1 MCVEMAVQDYQFGF
15 RNVELFKEET
25 LGVGS
30 YGAVCKARC
39 DGLPCAAKIM
49 HPTLFDLRDPGTVS
63 YLQRFEEECRLL
75 SSARHPNVVQF
86 LGTYQDP
93 ETRLP
98 VLLMELCDESL
109 CCFLERSPRPIPY
122 HIQVNIA
129 HDIALALVY
138 LHLNN
143 ITHRDLT
150 ANNVLMI
157 AGVRAKVTDF
167 GMSKLASVN
176 PHMTPLILC
185 PGNVQY
191 MSPEALEEP
200 PSYTHKLDVFSF
212 GVLLVQ
218 IMTRQFPNPG
228 PRFQVV
234 SVPNFPEG
242 TIRRAV
248 PETERRSSHLRM
260 IADTHPLKAI
270 AITCLKSKDEV
281 RPSAQRLNKTLSEL
295 KQEPAYTQSL
305 QQAQTGME
313 GEGEVESLRSQIQ
326 DLQQQNHTHQE
337 EMQQKEEVIAQR
349 QRENEQLQP
358 QVQQFH
364 QQLQG
369 QQVLTEAKT
378 REVFQLQ
385 SIVQEK
391 ERELQEKDRA
401 IQTSEQLVA
410 QFQQALVEKD
420 RVISDLQ
427 QTISVQNQPAS
438 GKMDKTATVTVAQND
453 VSKLKWKDGKK
464 APDTMSRGS
473 AVVDGNTVYINA
485 GGGSIKIYS
494 CQITS
499 QDLRWSTLPDTEY
512 YNPSLAVIDGILTTV
527 GGYQYPESTN
537 SLLSLTGRG
546 RKQWSEIFPAMPTPR
561 SQTVSVT
568 TQQTLIV
575 AGGVAESKN
584 LNIVEVM
591 DIPNRQWT
599 TASHLPHP
607 FGGISGVILGDQLY
621 LAGGNVGYGE
631 PSKSVLT
638 CSVTD
643 LLSPPSLAAGLRSL
657 SLADKTGVWRHV
669 RDLTVIQ
676 STLITFGGHL
686 LAIGG
691 RDDSRRDTADV
702 HCYDTH
708 TDSWQVVSKMEHKR
722 RFCLAA
728 VLPEDCLLVVGGSGR
743 YMDKGSVEIGRL

>member
-1 MCVEMAVQDYQFGF
+1 MAVQHYQFGF
-15 RNVELFKEET
+15 HNVELFKEDN
-25 LGVGS
+25 LGTGS
-30 YGAVCKARC
+30 YGGVCKARC

-75 SSARHPNVVQF
+75 SSARHPNVVQY
-86 LGTYQDP
+86 LGTYRDP

-109 CCFLERSPRPIPY
+109 CHFLECSPQPIPY

-150 ANNVLMI
+150 GNNVLMI

-176 PHMTPLILC
+176 PRMTPMTLC

-200 PSYTHKLDVFSF
+200 LSYTHKLDVFSF

-218 IMTRQFPNPG
+218 IMTRQFPNPR
-228 PRFQVV
+228 PRFKLIH
-234 SVPNFPEG
+234 VPGYPDA
-242 TIRRAV
+242 RVPA

-260 IADTHPLKAI
+260 ISDTHPLKAI
-270 AITCLKSKDEV
+270 AITCLKSKEEE
-281 RPSAQRLNKTLSEL
+281 RPSAQWLNKTLSGL
-295 KQEPAYTQSL
+295 KQAPAYTQSL

-326 DLQQQNHTHQE
+326 DLQQQKHTLQE
-337 EMQQKEEVIAQR
+337 QKEEVVAQK
-349 QRENEQLQP
+349 QRENKQLQT
-358 QVQQFH
+358 QVQQLQ
-364 QQLQG
+364 QQLQS
-369 QQVLTEAKT
+369 QRVLTEAKT
-378 REVFQLQ
+378 TEVLQLQ
-385 SIVQEK
+385 SRYQEK
-391 ERELQEKDRA
+391 ERELQEKDHA
-401 IQTSEQLVA
+401 IRTREQLVA
-410 QFQQALVEKD
+410 QFQKTLVEKE

-427 QTISVQNQPAS
+427 QTISAQNQPAS
-438 GKMDKTATVTVAQND
+438 GKMGKTATATVAKKD
-453 VSKLKWKDGKK
+453 ISKLRWKDGKK
-464 APDTMSRGS
+464 APEKMVRGS
-473 AVVDGNTVYINA
+473 AVVDGNTVYINRFN
-485 GGGSIKIYS
+485 SFKIYS

-499 QDLRWSTLPDTEY
+499 QDLQWSTLPDTEY
-512 YNPSLAVIDGILTTV
+512 NYSSLAVIDGILTTV
-527 GGYQYPESTN
+527 GGYRDSCYTN

-546 RKQWSEIFPAMPTPR
+546 GRRQWSQIFPAMPTPR
-561 SQTVSVT
+561 SLTVSVT
-568 TQQTLIV
+568 TQQALIV
-575 AGGVAESKN
+575 AGGLAKGENV
-584 LNIVEVM
+584 NIVELM
-591 DIPNRQWT
+591 NICTKQWT

-607 FGGISGVILGDQLY
+607 FGWISGTIYGDQLY

-643 LLSPPSLAAGLRSL
+643 LLSPPSLAAELCSL
-657 SLADKTGVWRHV
+657 SLTHKTGVWRNAQ
-669 RDLTVIQ
+669 DLPVTRP
-676 STLITFGGHL
+676 TLITLGGHL

-691 RDDSRRDTADV
+691 VNASGRDTADV
-702 HCYDTH
+702 HCYNSH
-708 TDSWQVVSKMEHKR
+708 TDSWQVVSKMKNKHH
-722 RFCLAA
+722 FCLAA
-728 VLPEDCLLVVGGSGR
+728 VLPEDCLLVVGGKCDYKST
-743 YMDKGSVEIGRL
+743 DSVEIGSFKLQ

>member
-1 MCVEMAVQDYQFGF
+1 MAVQDYQFGF
-15 RNVELFKEET
+15 HNVELFKEDN
-25 LGVGS
+25 LGTGS
-30 YGAVCKARC
+30 YGGVCKARC

-75 SSARHPNVVQF
+75 SSARHPNVVQY
-86 LGTYQDP
+86 LGTYRDP

-109 CCFLERSPRPIPY
+109 CCFLELSPRPIPY
-122 HIQVNIA
+122 HIQVNIT

-176 PHMTPLILC
+176 PRMTPMTLC

-200 PSYTHKLDVFSF
+200 PSYTHKLDMFSF

-228 PRFQVV
+228 PRFKFIH
-234 SVPNFPEG
+234 VPGYPDA
-242 TIRRAV
+242 RVPA

-270 AITCLKSKDEV
+270 AITCLKSKEEE
-281 RPSAQRLNKTLSEL
+281 RPSAQQLNSTLSGL
-295 KQEPAYTQSL
+295 KQAPAYTQSL
-305 QQAQTGME
+305 QQAQTAIE
-313 GEGEVESLRSQIQ
+313 EVGEVESLRSQIQ
-326 DLQQQNHTHQE
+326 DLQQQNHTLQE
-337 EMQQKEEVIAQR
+337 QKAEVVAQKE
-349 QRENEQLQP
+349 RENEELQT
-358 QVQQFH
+358 QVQQLQ

-369 QQVLTEAKT
+369 QRVLTEAKT
-378 REVFQLQ
+378 REVLQLQ
-385 SIVQEK
+385 SRYQEK

-410 QFQQALVEKD
+410 QFQQPLVEKD
-420 RVISDLQ
+420 RVIGDLQ
-427 QTISVQNQPAS
+427 QTTSAQKQPAS
-438 GKMDKTATVTVAQND
+438 GKMGKTATATVAKKD

-464 APDTMSRGS
+464 APEKMVRGS
-473 AVVDGNTVYINA
+473 AVVDGNTLYINRFN
-485 GGGSIKIYS
+485 SLKIYS

-499 QDLRWSTLPDTEY
+499 KDLQWSTLPATEY
-512 YNPSLAVIDGILTTV
+512 NYSSLAVIDGILTTV
-527 GGYQYPESTN
+527 GGYRDSCYTN

-546 RKQWSEIFPAMPTPR
+546 GRRQWSQIFPAMPTPR
-561 SQTVSVT
+561 SLTVSVT

-575 AGGVAESKN
+575 AGGCAIGENV
-584 LNIVEVM
+584 NIVEVM
-591 DIPNRQWT
+591 NIRTKQWT

-607 FGGISGVILGDQLY
+607 FGQISGTICGDQLY
-621 LAGGNVGYGE
+621 LGGGYGE
-631 PSKSVLT
+631 SSKSVLT

-643 LLSPPSLAAGLRSL
+643 LLSLPSLAAGLRTL
-657 SLADKTGVWRHV
+657 SLAHKTGVWRHA
-669 RDLTVIQ
+669 RDLPVTRP
-676 STLITFGGHL
+676 TLITLGGHL

-691 RDDSRRDTADV
+691 INASGRDTADV

-708 TDSWQVVSKMEHKR
+708 TDSWQVVSKMKNKR
-722 RFCLAA
+722 HFCLAA
-728 VLPEDCLLVVGGSGR
+728 VLPEDCLLVVGGYCDYFKST
-743 YMDKGSVEIGRL
+743 DSVEIGSLELQ